1 MVGLMLALLFL
12 MLGLAMPL
20 ALAWSFARFR
30 PDWSKRKVVL
40 WASGPIPAI
49 GAVPCLF
56 VIINA
61 MTTPADNC
69 GVDACGMAMAAGLA
83 MLGLLAAILVG
94 WAILAFVT
102 VTVVRRGRSGAPDMD
117 VFK

>member
-1 MVGLMLALLFL
+1 MLTLLFL
-12 MLGLAMPL
+12 ILGFAVPL

-30 PDWSKRKVVL
+30 HDWSKRKIVL
-40 WASGPIPAI
+40 WSAGPIPAI
-49 GAVPCLF
+49 GAVTCVF

-61 MTTPADNC
+61 MTTPAENC

-83 MLGLLAAILVG
+83 MLGLLAAIFVG
-94 WAILAFVT
+94 WAILAIVT
-102 VTVVRRGRSGAPDMD
+102 VTVVRRGSSGAPDMD